1 MARCVS
7 GHPVS
12 SLSTSSR
19 SGASVGEA
27 VAVRI
32 VGFVDNAQAG
42 RIPCELKDAFDRPQI
57 PELNHMDHP
66 LFGTISEAPRGWSG
80 AVQIGFFS
88 EFDDVASAPLAEKSG
103 GRDYRKTADQ
113 GYKRGR
119 FELIVHGPEGKA
131 PSSAQERAFV
141 QFLENQ
147 ELVCITAVKAIFD
160 YYRRER
166 EMWFTGHAAT
176 DEILVPEVQ
185 SPDDL
190 KRLIRLRT
198 LNVLDLSKDG
208 CSLIGFAF
216 RCCWDTEHGLGV
228 LVHGT
233 RVVEVGEN
241 DITWNG
247 PSRRDNCRQFS

>member
-1 MARCVS
+1 M
-7 GHPVS
+7 
-12 SLSTSSR
+12 
-19 SGASVGEA
+19 EA

-32 VGFVDNAQAG
+32 VRFVDDAQAG
-42 RIPCELKDAFDRPQI
+42 WIACELTDAFDRRRI
-57 PELNHMDHP
+57 PKVNPMDHP

-88 EFDDVASAPLAEKSG
+88 GFDDVASAFLAEKFG
-103 GRDYRKTADQ
+103 GRDHRKTADQ
-113 GYKRGR
+113 GYKQGR
-119 FELIVHGPEGKA
+119 FELIVHRPEGYLPTA
-131 PSSAQERAFV
+131 AQERAFV

-147 ELVCITAVKAIFD
+147 ELVCTTVVKAIFD

-166 EMWFTGHAAT
+166 EMWCTGHAAS

-190 KRLIRLRT
+190 KRLIRLRK
-198 LNVLDLSKDG
+198 LRVLDLSKDG
-208 CSLIGFAF
+208 CSLIGFTF
-216 RCCWDTEHGLGV
+216 HCCWDIEHGLGV

-233 RVVEVGEN
+233 RVVDVGEN

-247 PSRRDNCRQFS
+247 PSRRDICRQFS